1 MNSQTEIYANIVG
14 FSNYQVS
21 SLGNVKNVITGR
33 ILKPGI
39 RSGYLFVVLT
49 NDCDKSTKSIHR
61 MVAVAFIENPE
72 NKRCVDHINRDKRN
86 NHVNNLRYATSSENN
101 QNASIGIR
109 NTSGIIGVSFHK
121 PSQKWRAQIDA
132 DGRRIHLG
140 YFINKDDAI
149 VARENAEI
157 YHFGEFRST
166 A

>member
-1 MNSQTEIYANIVG
+1 MNSEIFVNIAN
-14 FSNYQVS
+14 FPNYQIS
-21 SLGNVKNVITGR
+21 NHGNVKNVKTNR
-33 ILKPGI
+33 ILKPGK
-39 RSGYLFVVLT
+39 SSNGYLVVNLM
-49 NDCDKSTKSIHR
+49 NEGDKSCKSIHR
-61 MVAVAFIENPE
+61 LVATAFIENPD
-72 NKRCVDHINRDKRN
+72 NKQNVDHINHDKLN
-86 NHVNNLRYATSSENN
+86 NHISNLRWATVSENN
-101 QNASIGIR
+101 QNTSIGIR